1 MKNYEN
7 WTPVKASLN
16 SGKRMPSYREGNVY
30 WASIGENIGFEQDGK
45 GRAYTRPV
53 LILRGFSAEL
63 VLGLPLSS
71 QKKSGRY
78 FLPIVLNG
86 EDGVLLLS
94 QIRAIDTLR
103 LGDKIG
109 QVDRQMLKLIK
120 AAVAKM
126 ILQ

>member
-1 MKNYEN
+1 
-7 WTPVKASLN
+7 
-16 SGKRMPSYREGNVY
+16 MPSYREGNIY

-45 GRAYTRPV
+45 GRTYTRPV

-71 QKKSGRY
+71 QKKTGRY
-78 FLPIVLNG
+78 FLPIELNG
-86 EDGVLLLS
+86 QAETVLLS

-109 QVDRQMLKLIK
+109 QIDRQMLKIVK
-120 AAVAKM
+120 SEVAKM

>member
-1 MKNYEN
+1 M
-7 WTPVKASLN
+7 PVKANLN
-16 SGKRMPSYREGNVY
+16 GGKRMPSYREGNVY

-53 LILRGFSAEL
+53 LVLRGFSA
-63 VLGLPLSS
+63 GLILCIPLSS
-71 QKKSGRY
+71 KIKEGRY
-78 FLPIVLNG
+78 FYQV
-86 EDGVLLLS
+86 EVDGRKETLLLS

-109 QVDRQMLKLIK
+109 IIDKQTLRVVKSEI
-120 AAVAKM
+120 AKM